1 MRTNETLNGVL
12 SFNNHN
18 HPFSL
23 VKLKQT
29 YYYFQFCKSNE
40 FFDERRSAVFVLPLN
55 KEHQL
60 RSGEGGQE
68 VHDHTSC
75 IYVLSS
81 LQRVSDM
88 MLGCLESLTCLIT
101 LSDLHFPQ
109 ADSLCVY
116 YGDPAYPV
124 RVHLQSP
131 YSGKRLLPAM
141 EAFNESMSK
150 VRTSVEWVFDDIVR
164 SGLGIYIHHYSP
176 PLQGI
181 LGYYYRSVKFCM

>member
-1 MRTNETLNGVL
+1 MIIRMRTNETLTGVL

-40 FFDERRSAVFVLPLN
+40 FFDERCSAVFVLPLN

-68 VHDHTSC
+68 VLDQTNC

-88 MLGCLESLTCLIT
+88 MLGCLESLTCLMT
-101 LSDLHFPQ
+101 LKDFPQ
-109 ADSLCVY
+109 ADNVCLYMVFQRTLC
-116 YGDPAYPV
+116 GFTCS
-124 RVHLQSP
+124 HLIT
-131 YSGKRLLPAM
+131 GKGFCLPW
-141 EAFNESMSK
+141 
-150 VRTSVEWVFDDIVR
+150 R
-164 SGLGIYIHHYSP
+164 
-176 PLQGI
+176 PLMNQ
-181 LGYYYRSVKFCM
+181 

>member
-101 LSDLHFPQ
+101 LNDLHFPQ

-116 YGDPAYPV
+116 MVIQRTLCGFTCS
-124 RVHLQSP
+124 HLIA
-131 YSGKRLLPAM
+131 GKGFCLPW
-141 EAFNESMSK
+141 
-150 VRTSVEWVFDDIVR
+150 R
-164 SGLGIYIHHYSP
+164 
-176 PLQGI
+176 PLMNQWA
-181 LGYYYRSVKFCM
+181 K